1 MKLLSVEGMFHDCK
15 IELSDMPLGMDRA
28 RVIVT
33 FLEPP
38 NPAPVSHA
46 MKLGMFAG
54 PGMSSD
60 DDFKMAEWRGEPE
73 FFGDGYGDQVRG

>member
-1 MKLLSVEGMFHDCK
+1 MKLLSVEGMFHDGK

-33 FLEPP
+33 FLESQ
-38 NPAPVSHA
+38 NPAPIFQV

-54 PGMSSD
+54 PGMSSE

-73 FFGDGYGDQVRG
+73 FFGEGDGDQVRR